1 MYKVADFDTVGRMPL
16 RSRLVEAMKACLRA
30 RGMTYRALAAKLGV
44 SEPTVKRMFSRG
56 TFTLARIEQIL
67 EVIDLDL
74 QELARLA
81 REGSPQPNELSHEQ
95 EAALARD
102 ERLFSVFWLVQN
114 EWSFAGIL
122 DGFAISRAQ
131 LTSSYARLERLKLI
145 RWGPRERAQLLV
157 RRDFRWRDGGP
168 VKKTYGPR
176 VMGEFLDARFKAP
189 LEFLRFESRVM
200 SPESAAVLKRRLE
213 RVVLDFNEL
222 AEVDSSVPSGKRVG
236 VALLAACRPWEFSIV
251 NALKRRS

>member
-1 MYKVADFDTVGRMPL
+1 MALK
-16 RSRLVEAMKACLRA
+16 SRIVEALKACLRA
-30 RGMTYRALAAKLGV
+30 RGMTYGALAAKLGV

-56 TFTLARIEQIL
+56 VFTLERIEQIL
-67 EVIDLDL
+67 ETIELDL

-81 REGSPQPNELSHEQ
+81 REGSGAPAELTQEQ
-95 EAALARD
+95 EQALARD

-122 DGFAISRAQ
+122 EAFAISRAE
-131 LTSSYARLERLKLI
+131 LTAAYARLDRLRLI
-145 RWGPRERAQLLV
+145 RWGPRERARLLV

-176 VMGEFLDARFKAP
+176 VMSEFLAARFKQP

-213 RVVLDFNEL
+213 RLVLEFNEL
-222 AEVDSSVPSGKRVG
+222 AEVDSSLPSGRRVG
-236 VALLAACRPWEFSIV
+236 VALLAACRPWEFSVV
-251 NALKRRS
+251 NALKRRA

>member
-1 MYKVADFDTVGRMPL
+1 MPL
-16 RSRLVEAMKACLRA
+16 RSRLVDALKTCLRA
-30 RGMTYRALAAKLGV
+30 RGLTYGELGAKLGI

-67 EVIDLDL
+67 EAIELDL

-81 REGSPQPNELSHEQ
+81 RDGSARPIELTSDQ
-95 EAALARD
+95 EAALAQD

-114 EWSFAGIL
+114 NWSFDEIL
-122 DGFAISRAQ
+122 AAFAISRAQ
-131 LTSSYARLERLKLI
+131 LTGCFARLERLKLI
-145 RWGPRERAQLLV
+145 RWGPRERVRLLV

-213 RVVLDFNEL
+213 RVVMDFNEL
-222 AEVDSSVPSGKRVG
+222 AEVDSSVPSGRRVG
-236 VALLAACRPWEFSIV
+236 VALLTACRPWEFSSV
-251 NALKRRS
+251 QALKRRS

>member
-1 MYKVADFDTVGRMPL
+1 MPL
-16 RSRLVEAMKACLRA
+16 RSRLVDAMKACLRA
-30 RGMTYRALAAKLGV
+30 RGMTYGALAVKLAI

-81 REGSPQPNELSHEQ
+81 REGSGRPGELSTEQ
-95 EAALARD
+95 EAALAQD
-102 ERLFSVFWLVQN
+102 ERVFSVFWLVQN
-114 EWSFAGIL
+114 DWSFDEIL
-122 DGFAISRAQ
+122 AAFSVSRAQ
-131 LTSSYARLERLKLI
+131 LTSVYARLARLKLI
-145 RWGPRERAQLLV
+145 QWGPRERARLLV

-176 VMGEFLDARFKAP
+176 VMSEFLDARFKAP

-222 AEVDSSVPSGKRVG
+222 AEVDSSAPSGKRVG
-236 VALLAACRPWEFSIV
+236 VALLTACRPWEFSV
-251 NALKRRS
+251 VHALKRRS

>member
-1 MYKVADFDTVGRMPL
+1 MALK
-16 RSRLVEAMKACLRA
+16 SRIVETLKACLRA
-30 RGMTYRALAAKLGV
+30 RGMTYGALAAKLGV

-56 TFTLARIEQIL
+56 AFTLERIERIL
-67 EVIDLDL
+67 EAIELDL

-81 REGSPQPNELSHEQ
+81 REGSGAPAELTQEQ
-95 EAALARD
+95 EQALARD

-122 DGFAISRAQ
+122 EAFAISRAE
-131 LTSSYARLERLKLI
+131 LTAAYARLDRLRLI
-145 RWGPRERAQLLV
+145 RWGPRERARLLV

-176 VMGEFLDARFKAP
+176 VMSEFLAARFKQP

-213 RVVLDFNEL
+213 RLVLEFNEL
-222 AEVDSSVPSGKRVG
+222 AEVDSSLPSGRRVG
-236 VALLAACRPWEFSIV
+236 VALLAACRPWEFSVV
-251 NALKRRS
+251 NALKRRA

>member
-1 MYKVADFDTVGRMPL
+1 MPL
-16 RSRLVEAMKACLRA
+16 RTRLVNALKTCLRA
-30 RGMTYRALAAKLGV
+30 RGLTYGALAAKLGV

-81 REGSPQPNELSHEQ
+81 REGSPRPAELTSEQ
-95 EAALARD
+95 EAALAQD

-114 EWSFAGIL
+114 NWSFDEIL
-122 DGFAISRAQ
+122 AAFAISRAQ
-131 LTSSYARLERLKLI
+131 LTSTYARLERLKLI
-145 RWGPRERAQLLV
+145 QWGPRERARLLV
-157 RRDFRWRDGGP
+157 RRDFHWRDGGP
-168 VKKTYGPR
+168 VKKTYGAR
-176 VMGEFLDARFKAP
+176 IMGEFLAARFKAP
-189 LEFLRFESRVM
+189 LEFLRFESRVL

-213 RVVLDFNEL
+213 RVVMEFNEL

-236 VALLAACRPWEFSIV
+236 VALLAACRPWEFSV
-251 NALKRRS
+251 VHALKRRS